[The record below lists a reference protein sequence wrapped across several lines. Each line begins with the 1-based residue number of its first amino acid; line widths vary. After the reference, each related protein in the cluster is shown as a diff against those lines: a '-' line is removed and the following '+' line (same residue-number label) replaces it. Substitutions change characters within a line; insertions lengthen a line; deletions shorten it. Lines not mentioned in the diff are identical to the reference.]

1 MVVMLVLLAALVAA
15 FLWGVY
21 RLTRS
26 SRWVVVVGYSV
37 GFFVIA
43 QMGWMTLLMLNI
55 VPVDR
60 IFRSFGRF
68 DALQW
73 LGPIELIP
81 PLLTAFTLAVVL
93 WRRSSPKRR

>member
-1 MVVMLVLLAALVAA
+1 MLVQLLLLGSLLTA
-15 FLWGVY
+15 FLWAVY

-26 SRWVVVVGYSV
+26 SRWVVVVGSSV
-37 GFFVIA
+37 GFFLIA

-68 DALQW
+68 DVLQW

-81 PLLTAFTLAVVL
+81 PLLAALALAVVL
-93 WRRSSPKRR
+93 WRRSSPLSR

>member
-1 MVVMLVLLAALVAA
+1 MVVSLVLLALLLAA

-26 SRWVVVVGYSV
+26 SRWVLVVGYSV
-37 GFFVIA
+37 GFFLIA
-43 QMGWMTLLMLNI
+43 QIGWMTLLMLNI

-60 IFRSFGRF
+60 IFRSFGRY

-73 LGPIELIP
+73 FRPIAHIP
-81 PLLTAFTLAVVL
+81 PLLAALALAVVL
-93 WRRSSPKRR
+93 WRRSSPKSR